1 LLSTPLEDDST
12 WLPKAFVVVVQGTT
26 IEATLWGDFAD
37 KHHDTL
43 EEGKVS
49 SC

>member
-1 LLSTPLEDDST
+1 MFSMVQRVLLLM
-12 WLPKAFVVVVQGTT
+12 QGTA

-49 SC
+49 S